1 MCSLFSDEVR
11 RGAGRI
17 RTRQF
22 NAESFRTTGHSSA
35 ISPPRLDSITSL
47 EHDITA
53 LCSTYVLFPGLLIV
67 LMNIVTY
74 VMPLMFNEKISP
86 NFVSVQLWQW
96 CVCTLIFFIYV
107 YILLDIFAL
116 ISNYCNLLGIF
127 ALLSKT
133 FVILFR
139 HSICSYSSRLGT
151 VKDGPENLLRDEDEI
166 DPEDLSI
173 CLGGGHTV

>member
-1 MCSLFSDEVR
+1 M
-11 RGAGRI
+11 
-17 RTRQF
+17 
-22 NAESFRTTGHSSA
+22 
-35 ISPPRLDSITSL
+35 
-47 EHDITA
+47 
-53 LCSTYVLFPGLLIV
+53 
-67 LMNIVTY
+67 
-74 VMPLMFNEKISP
+74 
-86 NFVSVQLWQW
+86 
-96 CVCTLIFFIYV
+96 
-107 YILLDIFAL
+107 LDIFAL